1 MPFEKGKEKTGG
13 RKPGVKNK
21 TTDQIREA
29 IGQVLS
35 NKIDELADDLLTMSP
50 FQQWMILDKV
60 AKYRIPA
67 LNKNEDTVAHSG
79 EVKVIVTY
87 EDTPTGDNSTEYGED

>member
-1 MPFEKGKEKTGG
+1 
-13 RKPGVKNK
+13 
-21 TTDQIREA
+21 
-29 IGQVLS
+29 
-35 NKIDELADDLLTMSP
+35 MSP